1 MTQIRKTQKTWRGLA
16 AALGGF
22 LLLGMTSTAAAD
34 SDGAAVGS
42 LLRERGQAE
51 IASALP
57 QGERAEEAEL
67 ARLLS
72 QPLNAEVAVRVALL
86 NHGGV
91 RAALHRLGIPRGQ
104 LLTASLPPNPE
115 IEVSLRSSSDP
126 GQPLQ
131 ADIGIDYDISGL
143 ILLPLR
149 RSAAKAELAAARQQA
164 AASVLEVAYLARIS
178 FYDVAARTEQLAL
191 RQQAF
196 AAAEASF
203 EIREELMRKG
213 NIPAL
218 ELHQERA
225 ALEAARLE
233 VTEAELALRE
243 AREQL
248 NAALGLR
255 NEQTRWSLAA
265 GVLAA
270 PINAPGAD
278 IEQRVA
284 AASFELNALRSQAE
298 AASKRGRLA
307 RVAGALPHLSA
318 GFHGER
324 DEFNWE
330 LGGHFT
336 VGLPLFNAGQ
346 GHVAV
351 ARAEASTL
359 RAQLVAAEASLRAR
373 VRAAQARLELNAVR
387 ARTLREG
394 LVPAR
399 ERALKETQLQYNGM
413 QVSAFQLLAARRQLT
428 EAQVAAVEAQ
438 RAVQEARA
446 AIEIMLAGHHFEASM
461 GTSHSASSL
470 GSGDGQAH

>member
-1 MTQIRKTQKTWRGLA
+1 MERTRRTKKSRRGLTA
-16 AALGGF
+16 RMVGL
-22 LLLGMTSTAAAD
+22 LLLGFSPISLAD
-34 SDGAAVGS
+34 SDGAVVGS
-42 LLRERGQAE
+42 LLRERGQTE
-51 IASALP
+51 LASALP

-67 ARLLS
+67 ARLLG
-72 QPLNAEVAVRVALL
+72 QPLTAEAAVRVALL

-91 RAALHRLGIPRGQ
+91 RAALHQLGIPRGR
-104 LLTASLPPNPE
+104 LLQASLPPNPE
-115 IEVSLRSSSDP
+115 VEVSLRSSSDH

-131 ADIGIDYDISGL
+131 ADLGVDYDLSGL

-149 RSAAKAELAAARQQA
+149 RSAAKAELAAASQQA
-164 AASVLEVAYLARIS
+164 AADVLEVAYFARVS
-178 FYDVAARTEQLAL
+178 FYDVASRAEQLAL

-203 EIREELMRKG
+203 AIREELMRTG
-213 NIPAL
+213 NVPAL

-225 ALEAARLE
+225 SMEAARLE

-243 AREQL
+243 ARERL

-255 NEQTRWSLAA
+255 GEQTRWSIVPGALAA
-265 GVLAA
+265 AL
-270 PINAPGAD
+270 PGLGGD
-278 IEQRVA
+278 IEQRA
-284 AASFELNALRSQAE
+284 AGASFELNALRAQAE
-298 AASKRGRLA
+298 AANKRGRLA
-307 RVAGALPHLSA
+307 QVAGALPHVSA

-324 DEFNWE
+324 DGVSWE

-346 GHVAV
+346 GHVAA
-351 ARAEASTL
+351 ARAEAAML
-359 RAQLVAAEASLRAR
+359 RARLIAAEAGLRAR
-373 VRAAQARLELNAVR
+373 ARAAQARLELSASR

-399 ERALKETQLQYNGM
+399 EQALKETQLQYNGM

-428 EAQVAAVEAQ
+428 EAQIAAVDAQ
-438 RAVQEARA
+438 RAAQEARA
-446 AIEIMLAGHHFEASM
+446 AIDILLAGHHIEASM
-461 GTSHSASSL
+461 GASPSASSL